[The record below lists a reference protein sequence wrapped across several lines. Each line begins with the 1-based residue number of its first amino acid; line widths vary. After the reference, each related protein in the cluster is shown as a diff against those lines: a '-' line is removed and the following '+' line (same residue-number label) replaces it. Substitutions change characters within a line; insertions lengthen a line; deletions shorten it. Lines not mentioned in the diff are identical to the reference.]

1 MRECLSLFHRPNQSP
16 AFLATQPVSASL
28 GTRSKVATTPAMQP
42 LLNPLPW
49 CRASQRASFV
59 IRLTLRSA
67 VSACGARVVSMALG
81 HMGGWLHVQCMFG
94 PCAVTAAL
102 AAYGALS
109 ANGTSV
115 GGIDPT
121 CLSNALNSLAAC
133 FPDLQ
138 LKTGC
143 CKQACW
149 DALNTPEVSVAG
161 TPTVTIRV

>member
-1 MRECLSLFHRPNQSP
+1 MI
-16 AFLATQPVSASL
+16 
-28 GTRSKVATTPAMQP
+28 M
-42 LLNPLPW
+42 
-49 CRASQRASFV
+49 
-59 IRLTLRSA
+59 LTLRSV
-67 VSACGARVVSMALG
+67 VSACGARVVSMVPG
-81 HMGGWLHVQCMFG
+81 HMGGWLHVQCMFA
-94 PCAVTAAL
+94 PCAVTAVI
-102 AAYGALS
+102 AAYSALS

-115 GGIDPT
+115 GGINPT

-161 TPTVTIRV
+161 TPTVTIRVSQASA